1 MRSRRGVTLLEMVIV
16 IGIIMILMSL
26 FLPVLGN
33 ARRKAAKYYCES
45 QMGQIATAIHSY
57 WNDHERP
64 PPRSWLP
71 SVDRNSVFLPVV
83 LERYVGGE
91 TKVFR
96 CPADT
101 DGFTDRPPPNEGRS
115 FFETERSSYSFM
127 PGTGVAQYEDFHA
140 TPPP

>member
-1 MRSRRGVTLLEMVIV
+1 MRRGVTLLELIIV
-16 IGIIMILMSL
+16 IGIMMILMSL

-45 QMGQIATAIHSY
+45 QIGQIGTAIFSY
-57 WNDHERP
+57 RNDFERG

-71 SVDRNSVFLPVV
+71 SVDRNSVFLPVA

-115 FFETERSSYSFM
+115 FFDTERSSYSYM
-127 PGTGVAQYEDFHA
+127 PSEGVAEYEDFHVV
-140 TPPP
+140 PQP